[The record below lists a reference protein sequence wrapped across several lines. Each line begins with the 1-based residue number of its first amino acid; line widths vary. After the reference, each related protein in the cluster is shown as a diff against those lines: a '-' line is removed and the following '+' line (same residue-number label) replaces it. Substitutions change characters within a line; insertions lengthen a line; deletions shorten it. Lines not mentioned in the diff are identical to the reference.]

1 LVRIAVL
8 GTLAVDRVVRLE
20 APLQIGGH
28 QQGVA
33 LDDRCGGGAANAA
46 VALARAGHHVALVS
60 AVGDDGTGRML
71 LETLAAAGVDTV
83 EVAVL
88 PETTSNSLLLVDPA
102 GERTIVNLQRL
113 HAPAPERLLRLALDC
128 VYVRSRA
135 PGLTPLLAELAQR
148 TTVVAHVPPCAD
160 GAVPAQVLVGSA
172 SDLDPGFLS
181 DPYAAGQRVSG
192 GLADWTV
199 VTRGADGATA
209 HGHEST
215 LHESARPVTPIDTTG
230 AGDCFAAGL
239 VHGLA
244 NGLSMARCLALA
256 TAWGAAAVA
265 TDGSLPDDDFPPA
278 DGV

>member
-1 LVRIAVL
+1 MRIAVL

-28 QQGVA
+28 QQGVV

-128 VYVRSRA
+128 IYVRSRA

-160 GAVPAQVLVGSA
+160 GTVPAQVLVGSA

-265 TDGSLPDDDFPPA
+265 TDGSLPDDDFPPV

>member
-1 LVRIAVL
+1 MRIAVL

-172 SDLDPGFLS
+172 SDLDPSFLS
-181 DPYAAGQRVSG
+181 DPYEAGQRVSG

-265 TDGSLPDDDFPPA
+265 TDGSLPDDDFPPV